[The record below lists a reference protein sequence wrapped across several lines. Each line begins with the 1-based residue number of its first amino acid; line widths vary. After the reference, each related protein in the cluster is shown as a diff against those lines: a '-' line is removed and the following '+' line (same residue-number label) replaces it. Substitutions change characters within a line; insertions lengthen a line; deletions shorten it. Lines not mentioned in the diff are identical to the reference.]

1 MIRRPTRSTPTDT
14 LFPYTTLFRS
24 RSASVETGAA
34 PAPGDARHGC
44 ALPGLPNLHSH
55 AFQRGMAGLAERR
68 GPAGDSFWT
77 WRETMYRFLDR
88 MTPDDIR
95 AVAALAYVEML
106 ESGDRKSTRLNSSH

>member
-1 MIRRPTRSTPTDT
+1 
-14 LFPYTTLFRS
+14 
-24 RSASVETGAA
+24 
-34 PAPGDARHGC
+34 
-44 ALPGLPNLHSH
+44 
-55 AFQRGMAGLAERR
+55 MAGLAERR

-106 ESGDRKSTRLNSSH
+106 ESGFTRVGEFHYLHHAPGGAPYADPAATRPATVCPAATSGIALPERKHVVSGKSAAIP

>member
-1 MIRRPTRSTPTDT
+1 
-14 LFPYTTLFRS
+14 
-24 RSASVETGAA
+24 
-34 PAPGDARHGC
+34 
-44 ALPGLPNLHSH
+44 
-55 AFQRGMAGLAERR
+55 MAGLAGRR

-106 ESGDRKSTRLNSSH
+106 ESGFTRVGEFHYLHHAPGGAPYADPAETSAAIVDAAAESGIALTLLDRKSPRLNSSH

>member
-1 MIRRPTRSTPTDT
+1 
-14 LFPYTTLFRS
+14 
-24 RSASVETGAA
+24 
-34 PAPGDARHGC
+34 
-44 ALPGLPNLHSH
+44 
-55 AFQRGMAGLAERR
+55 MAGLAERR

-106 ESGDRKSTRLNSSH
+106 ESGFTRVGEFHYLHHAPGGAPYARSEEHTSELQSLMRISYAVFCLKKKKKINQTTNYDVIIEMQNRHNKRI